1 MAQET
6 PNPASLARAA
16 ETAAEQLERLTRAAK
31 TADAAF
37 GKLGRSAK
45 SSFAAIDS
53 AASRAEES
61 IEALTQAQRRASA
74 QAAEYES
81 RLSDVADALD
91 PLATAQDALAQGASA
106 LNEALKKGATG
117 GDQYADMLNKLGA
130 AAKESEAEI
139 GRYGGGLKDSGKYA
153 EKFGS
158 QMKDLASGLLSGQ
171 EPMTVLTNLGVGM
184 VETFAGAA
192 LEAGGLQAALAG
204 FGQAAT
210 VFAPWI
216 AGLLAVGG
224 VVALV
229 AKSHNDHMKRI
240 DEVNKRIDKMSGK
253 LKDALPLLDGVAM
266 QERLGQDGAAAFTEW
281 LARKSKGMADYAAN
295 TKAAT
300 IALLEKQALEAKDA
314 AGDLRRENTRIVRG
328 ATIYTGP
335 GSLFGGKDSEGRKE
349 YERRQGEADRNA
361 AATQKLLVEA
371 RKTPKGVFVGDDGS
385 SSSSSTPRDMTD
397 ERLSQLKKEIATA
410 KTAELQAQLVLTKDI
425 EARAFINREI
435 AKSEAATRQVELAEK
450 IAAIKDD
457 KSLSGTNKKKLTDGY
472 ALLKASEDNAT
483 KLKMQA
489 IDQDVAAQLLQS
501 QLAARQAENA
511 QLDQMAKF
519 AAQMATST
527 EERNAIE
534 LAGLKRRQDE
544 EVYALTASNALK
556 VATGEIT
563 AMAAA
568 EAELRQKNLA
578 FTQTEAELRSQA
590 INIAR
595 QDLERRQSGFERDL
609 SVLQSEQQLA
619 QSSHAAAKLERQTEE
634 KSYQK
639 ELDRLNSITVLNGYD
654 VDKVRDAK
662 DDIETLKKV
671 HANHLRAL
679 DLSDNMVTAYS
690 DLVQALS
697 SAAQSI
703 IDGDVGGA
711 ISGTAS
717 VAKQLS
723 GLTTGALSSNLTSFA
738 SYAAPIGAAVSAVTG
753 IVGAIGQKSAEK
765 AQAKLEALKGAVDV
779 LRTENKTSSGSIAGA
794 LEEANSAWNQDLE
807 YSSAM
812 VASLRS
818 IDNQIGSLANSLSR
832 SITAGN
838 LLSPSG
844 LGLGTTTRNGS
855 ALFGLA
861 NLFLGNSKTK
871 TELLDQGLSFNAAS
885 YADILA
891 NGISG
896 ATYADLVTTKTKKF
910 LGVAYSTKVSTST
923 VSGAIDGDL
932 LSQIAGV
939 IQALGD
945 GVLSAASVFG
955 VEAAKAAEA
964 VLGSALIDLGK
975 LSLKDLS
982 ATEIAEVLNATFDK
996 VADQLASAGVQ
1007 GLEDLAAVGE
1017 GAFETLTRLAR
1028 EYQVVDTAL
1037 ASLGMSFR
1045 TIGIESLS
1053 ARDNLVQ
1060 LFGGLDEFSSATS
1073 FFASSFLTESEQ
1085 LAPVIRAVN
1094 DNLAAF
1100 GLSAK
1105 SSREEFKK
1113 VVLGLDV
1120 STAAGAEAYKT
1131 LLSVAP
1137 AFDKV
1142 ATASED
1148 AASVLAQ
1155 AAEEA
1160 ASLRA
1165 TQQSDAEALVSNAR
1179 AALVS
1184 AYEAEASAIQET
1196 IDKWSSLEETL
1207 RDARNALDETAG
1219 AAASYAAL
1227 RAQARTTAASAAL
1240 GDADAAANL
1249 PDQITAFLESSADT
1263 STSRSNYLRD
1273 VAWAKSALGA
1283 AEATAGRQK
1292 TIAEQQLEALTAQVS
1307 ALTTINESVLSVAAA
1322 IAGLQSALKVLD
1334 GTYGGALVN
1343 PDREWGVNRDVNML
1357 LARQTGYAG
1366 DFGSG
1371 GFQAWIE
1378 QQPESVK
1385 KIARDIL
1392 TAQNQSYRIGF
1403 ANGGAFTN
1411 GVVTRPTAFNTA
1423 VMGEA
1428 GPEAIMPLTTIGGR
1442 LGVRAANDPRL
1453 VTALERLVAVN
1464 ERQAEDIADLKAS
1477 NEKLQRQ
1484 FATVTSGG
1492 QAMMTEAA

>member
-1 MAQET
+1 MAQDT

-16 ETAAEQLERLTRAAK
+16 ETAAEQLERLTKAAK
-31 TADAAF
+31 TADTAF
-37 GKLGRSAK
+37 GKVGRSAK
-45 SSFAAIDS
+45 SAFAAIDS
-53 AASRAEES
+53 AAARAEES
-61 IEALTQAQRRASA
+61 IQQLTRAQKRASA
-74 QAAEYES
+74 QAAEYER

-91 PLATAQDALAQGASA
+91 PLAAAQDSLAQSTKA
-106 LNEALKKGATG
+106 LNDALNKGATG

-139 GRYGGGLKDSGKYA
+139 ARHGGGLQDSGKYA

-158 QMKDLASGLLSGQ
+158 QMKDAVSGLLSGQ
-171 EPMTVLTNLGVGM
+171 EPMTVLKDLGVGM
-184 VETFAGAA
+184 LDTFAGAA
-192 LEAGGLQAALAG
+192 LEAGGLQSALLG
-204 FGQAAT
+204 FGEAAA
-210 VFAPWI
+210 VFAPFAAIGAVAVGAFALFEREIDKNTKHATTWGDTWNALVTVTGDYI
-216 AGLLAVGG
+216 MNGPIGDGLRSLGDLFSKTLDFIVGG
-224 VVALV
+224 VTGWYDTTVGFFIA
-229 AKSHNDHMKRI
+229 AYDTITKNWSN
-240 DEVNKRIDKMSGK
+240 
-253 LKDALPLLDGVAM
+253 LPETIGAIVS
-266 QERLGQDGAAAFTEW
+266 AAANKTIGGLETMINGVISGLNVLLKKAGFDELEKVTLPRLQIANAKAVTAFSADWEKAAAA
-281 LARKSKGMADYAAN
+281 ARKSREGFGAAV
-295 TKAAT
+295 AA
-300 IALLEKQALEAKDA
+300 Q
-314 AGDLRRENTRIVRG
+314 
-328 ATIYTGP
+328 
-335 GSLFGGKDSEGRKE
+335 
-349 YERRQGEADRNA
+349 ADREWEKRNQSTAASKPPPA
-361 AATQKLLVEA
+361 AAPVNDVTTKDCPACLQVNA
-371 RKTPKGVFVGDDGS
+371 VATVGVGDVAAVTHDLEQQNVVIAQS
-385 SSSSSTPRDMTD
+385 A
-397 ERLSQLKKEIATA
+397 EI
-410 KTAELQAQLVLTKDI
+410 LT
-425 EARAFINREI
+425 
-435 AKSEAATRQVELAEK
+435 
-450 IAAIKDD
+450 
-457 KSLSGTNKKKLTDGY
+457 KLTDQTIHFDAATDNQRESLEDHALALAKVVEAYGR
-472 ALLKASEDNAT
+472 AFQSAHAFFGAVAEGNVGGSISGLSGLLKEA
-483 KLKMQA
+483 
-489 IDQDVAAQLLQS
+489 S
-501 QLAARQAENA
+501 QLAGDGS
-511 QLDQMAKF
+511 LGKF
-519 AAQMATST
+519 LGS
-527 EERNAIE
+527 
-534 LAGLKRRQDE
+534 
-544 EVYALTASNALK
+544 AS
-556 VATGEIT
+556 G
-563 AMAAA
+563 
-568 EAELRQKNLA
+568 
-578 FTQTEAELRSQA
+578 
-590 INIAR
+590 
-595 QDLERRQSGFERDL
+595 
-609 SVLQSEQQLA
+609 VL
-619 QSSHAAAKLERQTEE
+619 
-634 KSYQK
+634 
-639 ELDRLNSITVLNGYD
+639 G
-654 VDKVRDAK
+654 
-662 DDIETLKKV
+662 
-671 HANHLRAL
+671 
-679 DLSDNMVTAYS
+679 
-690 DLVQALS
+690 
-697 SAAQSI
+697 
-703 IDGDVGGA
+703 
-711 ISGTAS
+711 
-717 VAKQLS
+717 
-723 GLTTGALSSNLTSFA
+723 
-738 SYAAPIGAAVSAVTG
+738 PIGGAVSAVTG
-753 IVGAIGQKSAEK
+753 VLGAIGQKSAEK

-779 LRTENKTSSGSIAGA
+779 LRTDNKTSSGSIAGA

-818 IDNQIGSLANSLSR
+818 IDNQIGNLASGLGR
-832 SITAGN
+832 SITAGDM
-838 LLSPSG
+838 LGTSG
-844 LGLGTTTRNGS
+844 LAALLVGS
-855 ALFGLA
+855 
-861 NLFLGNSKTK
+861 SKTK

-910 LGVAYSTKVSTST
+910 LGVTTGVKVSTST

-964 VLGSALIDLGK
+964 ALGSAVVDLGK

-996 VADQLASAGVQ
+996 VADQLAAAGVS

-1045 TIGIESLS
+1045 SIGIESLS

-1073 FFASSFLTESEQ
+1073 FFASSFLTEAEQ
-1085 LAPVIRAVN
+1085 LAPVIGAVN

-1131 LLSVAP
+1131 LLSIAP

-1160 ASLRA
+1160 TSLRA
-1165 TQQSDAEALVSNAR
+1165 SQQSDAETLVSNAR

-1184 AYEAEASAIQET
+1184 AYEAEASAIEET
-1196 IDKWSSLEETL
+1196 INKWSSLEETL
-1207 RDARNALDETAG
+1207 KDARKALDETAG

-1240 GDADAAANL
+1240 GDADAAGEL
-1249 PDQITAFLESSADT
+1249 PDRITAFLESSANS
-1263 STSRSNYLRD
+1263 STSQANYLRD
-1273 VAWAKSALGA
+1273 VAWAKSALAA

-1292 TIAEQQLEALTAQVS
+1292 TLAEQQLEALTAQVS
-1307 ALTTINESVLSVAAA
+1307 ALTTINESVLSVANA

-1343 PDREWGVNRDVNML
+1343 PNREWGVNRDVNML

-1385 KIARDIL
+1385 KVARDIL
-1392 TAQNQSYRIGF
+1392 AAQNQSYRIGF

-1428 GPEAIMPLTTIGGR
+1428 GPEAIMPLTNIGGR

>member
-31 TADAAF
+31 IADTAF
-37 GKLGRSAK
+37 GKIGRSAK

-61 IEALTQAQRRASA
+61 IQQLTRAQRRASS
-74 QAAEYES
+74 QAAEYER

-91 PLATAQDALAQGASA
+91 PLATAQDALAQGARA
-106 LNEALKKGATG
+106 LNNAMIKGAAI
-117 GDQYADMLNKLGA
+117 GDDYAEMLDKV
-130 AAKESEAEI
+130 AKSAKDSEGKIA
-139 GRYGGGLKDSGKYA
+139 RLGGGLKDSGDYA

-158 QMKDLASGLLSGQ
+158 TVADFAKGLLSGQ
-171 EPMTVLTNLGVGM
+171 EPMTLLTDLGVGM
-184 VETFAGAA
+184 LETFAGAA
-192 LEAGGLQAALAG
+192 LQAGGLQAAMAG

-210 VFAPWI
+210 LFAPFAAIGAVAVGAFALFEREIDKNTQHATTWGDTWNALVKVTGDYIMNGPIGDGLRFLGDLFSKTLDFIVDGVTGWYDNTVGFFIAAYETITNNWSNLPETIGAIVSAAANKTI
-216 AGLLAVGG
+216 AGLETMING
-224 VVALV
+224 VISGLNVLLKKAGLDEFGKVALPRLQAAN
-229 AKSHNDHMKRI
+229 AK
-240 DEVNKRIDKMSGK
+240 
-253 LKDALPLLDGVAM
+253 A
-266 QERLGQDGAAAFTEW
+266 AAAFSADWEKASAR
-281 LARKSKGMADYAAN
+281 ARKSREGFGAA
-295 TKAAT
+295 
-300 IALLEKQALEAKDA
+300 
-314 AGDLRRENTRIVRG
+314 
-328 ATIYTGP
+328 
-335 GSLFGGKDSEGRKE
+335 
-349 YERRQGEADRNA
+349 
-361 AATQKLLVEA
+361 
-371 RKTPKGVFVGDDGS
+371 
-385 SSSSSTPRDMTD
+385 
-397 ERLSQLKKEIATA
+397 
-410 KTAELQAQLVLTKDI
+410 
-425 EARAFINREI
+425 
-435 AKSEAATRQVELAEK
+435 
-450 IAAIKDD
+450 
-457 KSLSGTNKKKLTDGY
+457 
-472 ALLKASEDNAT
+472 
-483 KLKMQA
+483 
-489 IDQDVAAQLLQS
+489 VAAQADREWEKRQKS
-501 QLAARQAENA
+501 SGSNKDHSAAPQVNEVNVVGLGDNIIEFTRDLERQNA
-511 QLDQMAKF
+511 AMGRSEE
-519 AAQMATST
+519 AQMALAYATARLGATTDDQLERLDRAYASWKAQKQLLT
-527 EERNAIE
+527 EAAAVRKTIDAQQNVDLIPMPVVHLEE
-534 LAGLKRRQDE
+534 HKR
-544 EVYALTASNALK
+544 AL
-556 VATGEIT
+556 GEIVE
-563 AMAAA
+563 AYGRAFQSASAFFGAVA
-568 EAELRQKNLA
+568 EGN
-578 FTQTEAELRSQA
+578 
-590 INIAR
+590 
-595 QDLERRQSGFERDL
+595 
-609 SVLQSEQQLA
+609 
-619 QSSHAAAKLERQTEE
+619 
-634 KSYQK
+634 
-639 ELDRLNSITVLNGYD
+639 
-654 VDKVRDAK
+654 
-662 DDIETLKKV
+662 
-671 HANHLRAL
+671 
-679 DLSDNMVTAYS
+679 
-690 DLVQALS
+690 
-697 SAAQSI
+697 
-703 IDGDVGGA
+703 VGGS
-711 ISGTAS
+711 ISG
-717 VAKQLS
+717 LS
-723 GLTTGALSSNLTSFA
+723 GLLKEAGQLAGGGLGQFLGNA
-738 SYAAPIGAAVSAVTG
+738 SGVLGPIGGAVSAVTG
-753 IVGAIGQKSAEK
+753 VLGAIGEKSAAK

-807 YSSAM
+807 YASAM

-818 IDNQIGSLANSLSR
+818 IDNQIGNLASGLGR
-832 SITAGN
+832 SITAGDM
-838 LLSPSG
+838 LGSSG
-844 LGLGTTTRNGS
+844 LA
-855 ALFGLA
+855 ALLV
-861 NLFLGNSKTK
+861 GNSKTK

-964 VLGSALIDLGK
+964 ALGSALIDLGK

-1037 ASLGMSFR
+1037 ASLGMSFK

-1094 DNLAAF
+1094 DNFAAF

-1131 LLSVAP
+1131 LLSIAP

-1366 DFGSG
+1366 NFGSG

>member
-16 ETAAEQLERLTRAAK
+16 ETAAEQLERLTKAAK
-31 TADAAF
+31 TADTAF
-37 GKLGRSAK
+37 GKVGRSAK

-53 AASRAEES
+53 AAARAEES
-61 IEALTQAQRRASA
+61 IQQLTRAQRRASS
-74 QAAEYES
+74 QAAEYER
-81 RLSDVADALD
+81 RLSDLADALD
-91 PLATAQDALAQGASA
+91 PLAAAQDALAQSARA

-117 GDQYADMLNKLGA
+117 GDQYADMLNKLGT

-139 GRYGGGLKDSGKYA
+139 ARYGGSLKDSGKYA

-158 QMKDLASGLLSGQ
+158 QMKDFASGLLSGQ
-171 EPMTVLTNLGVGM
+171 EPMALLTNLGVGM

-192 LEAGGLQAALAG
+192 LEAGGLKAAFAG
-204 FGQAAT
+204 FGEAAVAFAPFAAIGAVAVGAFALFEREIDKNTKHATTWGDTWNALVKVTGDYIMNGPIGEGLGFLGDLFSKTLDFIVDGVTGWYDNTVGFFIAAYQTITKNWSNLPDAIGAIISAAANKTIGGIEAMINGVISGLNVLLKKAGLDEFGKVTLPRLQAAN
-210 VFAPWI
+210 
-216 AGLLAVGG
+216 
-224 VVALV
+224 
-229 AKSHNDHMKRI
+229 AK
-240 DEVNKRIDKMSGK
+240 
-253 LKDALPLLDGVAM
+253 A
-266 QERLGQDGAAAFTEW
+266 AAAF
-281 LARKSKGMADYAAN
+281 SADWE
-295 TKAAT
+295 KA
-300 IALLEKQALEAKDA
+300 
-314 AGDLRRENTRIVRG
+314 
-328 ATIYTGP
+328 
-335 GSLFGGKDSEGRKE
+335 S
-349 YERRQGEADRNA
+349 
-361 AATQKLLVEA
+361 
-371 RKTPKGVFVGDDGS
+371 
-385 SSSSSTPRDMTD
+385 
-397 ERLSQLKKEIATA
+397 
-410 KTAELQAQLVLTKDI
+410 
-425 EARAFINREI
+425 ARAKKSREGFG
-435 AKSEAATRQVELAEK
+435 AA
-450 IAAIKDD
+450 
-457 KSLSGTNKKKLTDGY
+457 
-472 ALLKASEDNAT
+472 
-483 KLKMQA
+483 
-489 IDQDVAAQLLQS
+489 VAAQADREWEKRQKS
-501 QLAARQAENA
+501 SGSNKDHSAAPQVNEVNVVGLGDNIIEFTRDLERQIAAMGRSEE
-511 QLDQMAKF
+511 
-519 AAQMATST
+519 AQMALAYATARLGATTDDQLERLDRAYASWKAQKQLLT
-527 EERNAIE
+527 EAAAVRKTIDAQQNVDLIPMPVVHLEE
-534 LAGLKRRQDE
+534 HKR
-544 EVYALTASNALK
+544 AL
-556 VATGEIT
+556 GEIVE
-563 AMAAA
+563 AYGRAFQSAHAFFGGVA
-568 EAELRQKNLA
+568 EGN
-578 FTQTEAELRSQA
+578 
-590 INIAR
+590 
-595 QDLERRQSGFERDL
+595 
-609 SVLQSEQQLA
+609 
-619 QSSHAAAKLERQTEE
+619 
-634 KSYQK
+634 
-639 ELDRLNSITVLNGYD
+639 
-654 VDKVRDAK
+654 
-662 DDIETLKKV
+662 
-671 HANHLRAL
+671 
-679 DLSDNMVTAYS
+679 
-690 DLVQALS
+690 
-697 SAAQSI
+697 
-703 IDGDVGGA
+703 VGGS
-711 ISGTAS
+711 ISG
-717 VAKQLS
+717 LS
-723 GLTTGALSSNLTSFA
+723 GLLKEAGQLAGGGLGQFLGSA
-738 SYAAPIGAAVSAVTG
+738 SGVLAPIGGAVSAVTG
-753 IVGAIGQKSAEK
+753 VLGAIGQKSAEK

-818 IDNQIGSLANSLSR
+818 IDNQIGNLASGLSR
-832 SITAGN
+832 SIAAGN

-844 LGLGTTTRNGS
+844 LGLGTTTSNGS

-861 NLFLGNSKTK
+861 NLFLGGSKTT

-964 VLGSALIDLGK
+964 ALGSAVVDLGK

-996 VADQLASAGVQ
+996 VADQLAAAGVQ

-1045 TIGIESLS
+1045 SIGIESLS

-1060 LFGGLDEFSSATS
+1060 LFGGLDAFSSATS
-1073 FFASSFLTESEQ
+1073 FFASSFLTEAEQ
-1085 LAPVIRAVN
+1085 LAPVIGAVN

-1131 LLSVAP
+1131 LLSIAP

-1184 AYEAEASAIQET
+1184 AYEAEASAIEET
-1196 IDKWSSLEETL
+1196 INKWSSLEETL

-1240 GDADAAANL
+1240 GDADAAGNL
-1249 PDQITAFLESSADT
+1249 PDQITAFLESSANS
-1263 STSRSNYLRD
+1263 STSQANYLRD
-1273 VAWAKSALGA
+1273 VAWAKSALAA

-1292 TIAEQQLEALTAQVS
+1292 TLAEQQLEALTAQVS
-1307 ALTTINESVLSVAAA
+1307 ALTTINESVLSVANA

-1334 GTYGGALVN
+1334 GTYGGALAN

-1385 KIARDIL
+1385 KVARDIL
-1392 TAQNQSYRIGF
+1392 AAQNQSYRIGF

-1428 GPEAIMPLTTIGGR
+1428 GPEAIMPLTNIGGR